1 MNIDE
6 MVGKVKELSG
16 SDTVMLSFSRGK
28 DAWGCWCA
36 LRDKV
41 DIQPFHYYAGPPHLT
56 FIDEYLD
63 YAERKIGKHIINV
76 PAPMM
81 YNLLAAET
89 TSLQP
94 PHRAIAQCI
103 FGMLPI
109 SFEEIQELCI
119 RDAGL
124 PPTTYTAIGVRA
136 ADSARRALFFKTHG
150 PITESLQ
157 KFYPVW
163 DWKKDKLMS
172 ELRKHNVKLPI
183 DYELFG
189 RSFDGLYYAFLKPI
203 KDKYPEDYKKILE
216 YFPLIDMEV
225 YRYEKRHEAGF

>member
-6 MVGKVKELSG
+6 MVARVKELS
-16 SDTVMLSFSRGK
+16 SCDTVLLSFSRGK

-41 DIQPFHYYAGPPHLT
+41 DIQPFHYYAGPPHLS
-56 FIDEYLD
+56 FIDEYLE
-63 YAERKIGKHIINV
+63 YAEKKIGKHIINV

-81 YNLLAAET
+81 YDLLASGT
-89 TSLQP
+89 GGIQP
-94 PHRAIAQCI
+94 PNRVPAQIAL
-103 FGMLPI
+103 GLVPTT
-109 SFEEIQELCI
+109 FEDIQTLCA

-124 PPTTYTAIGVRA
+124 PETTYTALGVRA

-150 PITESLQ
+150 PITENLL
-157 KFYPVW
+157 KFYPIW
-163 DWKKDKLMS
+163 DWKKDKLVE
-172 ELRKHNVKLPI
+172 ELKRHDVKLPI

-203 KDKYPEDYKKILE
+203 KDKYPDDYKRILE
-216 YFPLIDMEV
+216 YFPLLDMEI
-225 YRYEKRHEAGF
+225 YRHEKRKEAGF

>member
-6 MVGKVKELSG
+6 MIAKVKELSG

-81 YNLLAAET
+81 YDLLAAET
-89 TSLQP
+89 AGVQP
-94 PHRAIAQCI
+94 PHRGLAQAL
-103 FGMLPI
+103 FGMMPI
-109 SFEEIQELCI
+109 SFEEVQALCI

-124 PPTTYTAIGVRA
+124 PETAYTAIGVRA

-150 PITESLQ
+150 PVTESRQ

-163 DWKKDKLMS
+163 DWKKDKLMN
-172 ELRKHNVKLPI
+172 ELRRHDVKLPI

-203 KDKYPEDYKKILE
+203 KDKYPSDYKKILE
-216 YFPLIDMEV
+216 YFPLIDMEI